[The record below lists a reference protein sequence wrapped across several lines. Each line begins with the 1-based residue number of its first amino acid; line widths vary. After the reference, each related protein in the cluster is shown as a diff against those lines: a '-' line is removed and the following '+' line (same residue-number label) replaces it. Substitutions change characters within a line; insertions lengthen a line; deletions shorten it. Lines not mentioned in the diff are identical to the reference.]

1 MPLFSGR
8 YRYKEPER
16 FSPEEARERRL
27 GAALE
32 KSRKEL
38 EGRTEPLSLA
48 NRVHLDRL
56 KEFQV
61 KFGKELE
68 ARRRQY
74 QKSPQEVRRNKAA
87 ISRLFQLQAKQQEL
101 LQRVAGTQR
110 AKVFRAQAVA
120 GDRRFFNPFGDA
132 FNPRTMYGTE
142 AHVGVNAFSRRVFR
156 NPVLA
161 IPCIQR
167 SIRREVMFAFGH
179 GGKGHKVRHRRNEM
193 SSIWC

>member
-8 YRYKEPER
+8 YRYNQPER

-27 GAALE
+27 QSALE
-32 KSRKEL
+32 RSRKEL

-48 NRVHLDRL
+48 NRIHLDRL
-56 KEFQV
+56 KEFEV

-68 ARRRQY
+68 ARRRQFK
-74 QKSPQEVRRNKAA
+74 KSPQEVRRDKAA

-110 AKVFRAQAVA
+110 AKVYQAVA

-132 FNPRTMYGTE
+132 FNPRTIYGTE
-142 AHVGVNAFSRRVFR
+142 AHVGTSAFSRRVFR

-161 IPCIQR
+161 VPCIQR
-167 SIRREVMFAFGH
+167 AIRREVMFAFGH
-179 GGKGHKVRHRRNEM
+179 GGVGHKAKKRRNEM
-193 SSIWC
+193 SLIGC